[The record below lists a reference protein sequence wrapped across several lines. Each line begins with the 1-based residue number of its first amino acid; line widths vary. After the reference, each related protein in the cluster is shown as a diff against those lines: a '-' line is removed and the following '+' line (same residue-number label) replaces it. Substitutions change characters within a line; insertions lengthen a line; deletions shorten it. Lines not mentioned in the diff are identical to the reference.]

1 MVRGREA
8 FAMRSCTSTAR
19 SALERLSLA
28 ARRMESPAERHARLA
43 REIEAHDY
51 RYYVLDDPV
60 ISDAEYDALYRQ
72 LVALEQE
79 HPELKTP
86 HSPTSRVGG
95 APREGLMKV
104 ERANRMFSLDNAYSR
119 DDIAELLR
127 RVKEG
132 LPEGQNPDFVV
143 EPKLDGA
150 SIEIIYEGGVLVQ
163 ASTRGDGQVGEDVT
177 ENVRTIRGL
186 PLRIEFKDRLTLR
199 GEVVIYRRDLD
210 RINEQRLAQG
220 EEPFANPRNAAAG
233 SLRMLD
239 PRIVA
244 KRPLRVLLYGLV
256 EAQKIGLETHLQA
269 LAFLKELRLPTHG
282 REKLAKNL
290 DEIMAAVEEFDR
302 SRATFPFDLDGAVI
316 KVNAFAHQEI
326 LGFTSK
332 FPRWAVAY
340 KFAAERAVTKV
351 LDIIVSVGRTG
362 QLTPVAV
369 LEPVQLAGTI
379 VSRASMHNADMVEKL
394 DVRLGD
400 SVFIEKAGEIIPQV
414 VGVEHGKRHED
425 AQPFR
430 MPENC
435 PVCGTRAVRAEGE
448 VAIRCPNRTCPGQ
461 VKAALHYY
469 SRRFAMDID
478 HLGPVLIEQ
487 LVDGGLVRDVADLY
501 DLTEEKLVA
510 LDRIGTKSAQN
521 LLREIEASRERTL
534 DRLLCGLGIPQI
546 GQVAARQLAETV
558 ESLERLLSLS
568 REDVEREVGAIHG
581 FGPKMVESVVAWLFD
596 PENRLLLEKLRAR
609 NVGRPQPKPEVVKE
623 GPLVGLSFC
632 VTGVLSR
639 KREEVHAMIR
649 AAGGE
654 VHDSVKAGTTYLVV
668 GEKVGKTKLEAA
680 KKRGTVILT
689 EQELYAKLE
698 GGGEANA

>member
-1 MVRGREA
+1 
-8 FAMRSCTSTAR
+8 
-19 SALERLSLA
+19 
-28 ARRMESPAERHARLA
+28 MESPAERHDKLV
-43 REIEAHDY
+43 REIAAHDH

-60 ISDAEYDALYRQ
+60 ISDAEYDALYKQ

-79 HPELKTP
+79 YPELKTP

-95 APREGLMKV
+95 SPREGFVKV
-104 ERANRMFSLDNAYSR
+104 ERATRMFSLDNAYSR
-119 DDIAELLR
+119 DDLAELLR
-127 RVKEG
+127 RVSEG
-132 LPEGQNPDFVV
+132 LPEGQQPAFVV

-150 SIEIIYEGGVLVQ
+150 SIEIVYEGGVLVQ
-163 ASTRGDGQVGEDVT
+163 ASTRGDGLVGEDVT
-177 ENVRTIRGL
+177 ENVRTIRSL
-186 PLRIEFKDRLTLR
+186 PLRIEHQGRLTLR

-233 SLRMLD
+233 SLRMVD
-239 PRIVA
+239 PRVVA

-256 EAQKIGLETHLQA
+256 EAPKMFETHAQA

-282 REKLAKNL
+282 REKIAKDL
-290 DEIMAAVEEFDR
+290 DEIMAAIEDFDR
-302 SRATFPFDLDGAVI
+302 SRPDFPFDLDGAVV
-316 KVNAFAHQEI
+316 KVNAFAQQEI

-332 FPRWAVAY
+332 FPRWAMAY
-340 KFAAERAVTKV
+340 KFAAERAMTKV
-351 LDIIVSVGRTG
+351 LDILVSVGRTG

-369 LEPVQLAGTI
+369 LEPVQLAGTV
-379 VSRASMHNADMVEKL
+379 VSRASMHNADMVDKL

-400 SVFIEKAGEIIPQV
+400 IVFIEKAGEIIPQV

-425 AQPFR
+425 TQPFR
-430 MPENC
+430 MPESC

-461 VKAALHYY
+461 VKASLHYY

-478 HLGPVLIEQ
+478 HLGPALIEQ
-487 LVDGGLVRDVADLY
+487 LVDGGHVRDVADLY
-501 DLTEEKLVA
+501 DLDEEKLVA
-510 LDRIGTKSAQN
+510 LDRIGEKSARN

-558 ESLERLLSLS
+558 ESLERLLTLP
-568 REDVEREVGAIHG
+568 REDIERDVGAIHG
-581 FGPKMVESVVAWLFD
+581 FGPKMVESVLAWLFD
-596 PENRLLLEKLRAR
+596 PDNRALLEKLHAR
-609 NVGRPQPKPEVVKE
+609 NVGRPQPKPEVVSE
-623 GPLVGLSFC
+623 GPLLGQSFC

-654 VHDSVKAGTTYLVV
+654 VHDSVKAGTTYLVI
-668 GEKVGKTKLEAA
+668 GEKVGKTKLDAA
-680 KKRGTVILT
+680 KKRGTQILT
-689 EQELYAKLE
+689 EQELYEKL
-698 GGGEANA
+698 GAS